1 MISFAAGL
9 PPGRRDPAPPTPGMA
24 GISDLKRS
32 DGGWS
37 VISFVPILYSNRSEL
52 TTTRQKSNQTSENED
67 ELSQVTLIPRIYNL
81 FRINTYDGSRK
92 CCKKRSYR
100 IAKSLI
106 LGVLWLTSHG
116 SEPRNLLRRRAR
128 SLSFTVPKSPISDCA
143 WPSTSV
149 LRKIEPILYPEFYC
163 SLDPSRIHSLFH

>member
-1 MISFAAGL
+1 MPGFDSVACGSSVLGSGAGEGTSICGCWSAGGGSACFGRSAQRAPRKTTSSTASRLMISFAAGL

-67 ELSQVTLIPRIYNL
+67 ELSG
-81 FRINTYDGSRK
+81 NT
-92 CCKKRSYR
+92 
-100 IAKSLI
+100 
-106 LGVLWLTSHG
+106 
-116 SEPRNLLRRRAR
+116 
-128 SLSFTVPKSPISDCA
+128 
-143 WPSTSV
+143 
-149 LRKIEPILYPEFYC
+149 
-163 SLDPSRIHSLFH
+163 HSAHL